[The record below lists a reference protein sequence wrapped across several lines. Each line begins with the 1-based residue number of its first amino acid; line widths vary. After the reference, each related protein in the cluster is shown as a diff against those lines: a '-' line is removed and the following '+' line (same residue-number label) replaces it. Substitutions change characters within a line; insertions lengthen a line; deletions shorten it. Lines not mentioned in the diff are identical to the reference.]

1 MNLMLCK
8 TFRRVQ
14 DQHPANIH
22 KVTAC
27 ESLCG
32 QTPAAF
38 VITEKDPPYPYH
50 LARDPAENSP
60 RFERNLYCD
69 LDVDIIILIALWWYL
84 IDTLTGNPMI
94 AVAIVYLGE
103 NFLKYIRAELG

>member
-1 MNLMLCK
+1 MLCE

-22 KVTAC
+22 KTTRC
-27 ESLCG
+27 ESLLE
-32 QTPAAF
+32 QTPAGS
-38 VITEKDPPYPYH
+38 VITDKAPPIPSH
-50 LARDPAENSP
+50 LSRDPAENSP
-60 RFERNLYCD
+60 RFERNLYCH
-69 LDVDIIILIALWWYL
+69 LDVDIIMLIALWWFL
-84 IDTLTGNPMI
+84 IDTLTGNPML